1 MRKGF
6 NSKKKYKEI
15 NIGPF
20 VVRIDLQNFN
30 VNYDLLLYQ
39 GKNSPLPIKYGYTY
53 NSEKIGETIK
63 TTCECHE
70 KVSVHYLDKIL

>member
-1 MRKGF
+1 MKKGF

-39 GKNSPLPIKYGYTY
+39 GKIALYQSNMYTHIIVKK
-53 NSEKIGETIK
+53 SEKR
-63 TTCECHE
+63 
-70 KVSVHYLDKIL
+70 